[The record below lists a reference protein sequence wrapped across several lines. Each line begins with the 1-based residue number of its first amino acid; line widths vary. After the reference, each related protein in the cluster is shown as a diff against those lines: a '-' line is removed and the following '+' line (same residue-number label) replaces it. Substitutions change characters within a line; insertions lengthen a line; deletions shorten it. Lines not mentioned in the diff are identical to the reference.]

1 MSQPSYSCPVASNVL
16 TGSVTL
22 LRTTPEDEDCLYLK
36 VTAPLAYE
44 KDQDLDTTL
53 NTTISAKRLQKKKID
68 KFAYTVKKD
77 DDTKSLIKARW
88 FIKKDGKFTYPLAQ
102 VHPTVKLSYR
112 TGLRE
117 CIKRADISYER
128 RTKVMKMLDKN
139 PDINPA
145 QLSSEDMADVDLVW
159 SLVAMPSETN
169 MPEEYAVSKLD
180 GRVWCMSFW
189 RLFKMK
195 RVL

>member
-1 MSQPSYSCPVASNVL
+1 MIIQFHLVEIFYSIF
-16 TGSVTL
+16 
-22 LRTTPEDEDCLYLK
+22 
-36 VTAPLAYE
+36 
-44 KDQDLDTTL
+44 L
-53 NTTISAKRLQKKKID
+53 NFKNIFNSTR
-68 KFAYTVKKD
+68 
-77 DDTKSLIKARW
+77 
-88 FIKKDGKFTYPLAQ
+88 
-102 VHPTVKLSYR
+102 
-112 TGLRE
+112 
-117 CIKRADISYER
+117 SYER